1 MAAGV
6 SVTQERLIRTTPDN
20 VWSVITAPE
29 MHERLDS
36 RCALGPVNGN
46 VGSDYELVVRAGA
59 SKARLR
65 YRIREVAIER
75 RWAADVERGGKSA
88 GTQEAD
94 LSPEGQATLLRWTVT
109 LPTTRLTRRL
119 VAASCDRELK
129 QWLAA
134 VERESLARVI

>member
-1 MAAGV
+1 
-6 SVTQERLIRTTPDN
+6 
-20 VWSVITAPE
+20 

-36 RCALGPVNGN
+36 RCTLGPVNGDCE

-65 YRIREVAIER
+65 YRIREVAVER
-75 RWAADVERGGKSA
+75 RWWAADVERGGKSA

-119 VAASCDRELK
+119 VAASCERELK

-134 VERESLARVI
+134 VKRESLARVI